1 LERLGF
7 ETEEYSPH
15 FHTVQFFQTRNKI
28 TKYISLQ
35 FYNDSNGILQLRGF
49 ISSDEVNHILGK
61 FIDLKVN
68 KEYCTIKDFGQ
79 KQTISDGIENLN
91 RIGKEK
97 DLDQYVLAILGH
109 IKSIILPFFDMFP
122 DFGALNEFINKL
134 SEREYTD
141 WVHGQSTL
149 KRLILLSLTN
159 DSKYF
164 EYKEFKEQEYVSFVN
179 TNESMWRPYYETFQ
193 SLVNYLES
201 ESNRFP

>member
-1 LERLGF
+1 MDIISTQKQISSKLKIHLERLGF

-122 DFGALNEFINKL
+122 DFGALNDFINKL
-134 SEREYTD
+134 NTHNEEVNKKIESIRTTYN
-141 WVHGQSTL
+141 V
-149 KRLILLSLTN
+149 
-159 DSKYF
+159 SKN
-164 EYKEFKEQEYVSFVN
+164 S
-179 TNESMWRPYYETFQ
+179 
-193 SLVNYLES
+193 
-201 ESNRFP
+201 